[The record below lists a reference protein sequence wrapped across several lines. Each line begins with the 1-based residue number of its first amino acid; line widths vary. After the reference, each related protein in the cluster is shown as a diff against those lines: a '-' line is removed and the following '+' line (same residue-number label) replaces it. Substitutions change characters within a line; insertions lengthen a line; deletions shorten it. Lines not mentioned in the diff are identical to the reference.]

1 MQKNDNYTLPS
12 SEQLR
17 TELKRERNRI
27 RYRRLLK
34 NTINTIIVVAA
45 IAVLVATLVLPVLQ
59 ISGTSMSPTLENG
72 QIVVLIKTT
81 RMDYGDLCA
90 FSYSNKILIKRV
102 IGLPGDVIF
111 MLDDGTVLVNGVE
124 IEEPYLSD
132 KAFGECDIEFP
143 YTVPQESYFLMGDHR
158 STSIDSRNTIIGPVS
173 NEQLIG
179 KLLIRIWPLG
189 DIRLLI

>member
-1 MQKNDNYTLPS
+1 
-12 SEQLR
+12 
-17 TELKRERNRI
+17 
-27 RYRRLLK
+27 
-34 NTINTIIVVAA
+34 
-45 IAVLVATLVLPVLQ
+45 
-59 ISGTSMSPTLENG
+59 
-72 QIVVLIKTT
+72 
-81 RMDYGDLCA
+81 MDYGDLCA

-111 MLDDGTVLVNGVE
+111 MLDDGTVLVNGAE

-189 DIRLLI
+189 DIHLLI